1 MQTPPLDI
9 AGLRHEYIGEGLRRA
24 DLDPN
29 PIKQFDTWFAAAIKA
44 GIRDANAMALATAT
58 ADGKP
63 SVRVVLLKTFDDD
76 GFVFFTNYLSSKG
89 RDLDENPRAAL
100 VLYWMEVERQV
111 RIEGTIEKTSHQE
124 SEEYFRTRPEGAQL
138 GAWASPQSE
147 VIDAR
152 RVLDARLAEMTQRFA
167 GGDIPLPP
175 HWGGYRL
182 KPQTIEFWQGR
193 TNRLHDRLRYTRQP
207 NDSWLIDRLA
217 P

>member
-9 AGLRHEYIGEGLRRA
+9 AGLRHEYIGEGLRRG

-58 ADGKP
+58 AGGEP
-63 SVRVVLLKTFDDD
+63 SVRVVLLKTFDEA

-89 RDLDENPRAAL
+89 RNLEENPRAAL
-100 VLYWMEVERQV
+100 VLYWMEVERQI
-111 RIEGTIEKTSHQE
+111 RIDGIVEKVSREE
-124 SEEYFRTRPEGAQL
+124 SEEYFRTRPFGAQI
-138 GAWASPQSE
+138 GAWASQQSE

-193 TNRLHDRLRYTRQP
+193 TNRLHDRLRYTRQS
-207 NDSWLIDRLA
+207 NGSWLIDRLA